1 MTSKKRVGV
10 LLQHDRKTPRQA
22 SLDRAIEGMRILSDT
37 LRLATQRLTEE
48 GVAIP
53 ERLPFPERFAMRK
66 CCRQILAASGLDV
79 GASRRDTRR
88 WVDASYKALY
98 RLLTVIEM
106 VSVSRLKTCRGE
118 SSGTKIG
125 FPSPLVFLDRAKI
138 CEWGE
143 YVDWAQD
150 MSRSIVGSVV
160 AQVDVLR
167 NKLGQ

>member
-1 MTSKKRVGV
+1 
-10 LLQHDRKTPRQA
+10 
-22 SLDRAIEGMRILSDT
+22 
-37 LRLATQRLTEE
+37 
-48 GVAIP
+48 
-53 ERLPFPERFAMRK
+53 MRK
-66 CCRQILAASGLDV
+66 CCRQILAASGLNV
-79 GASRRDTRR
+79 GASRRETRR
-88 WVDASYKALY
+88 WVDTSYKALC

-118 SSGTKIG
+118 SFETKMG
-125 FPSPLVFLDRAKI
+125 FPSPLVFLDKAKI

-167 NKLGQ
+167 DQLDQ